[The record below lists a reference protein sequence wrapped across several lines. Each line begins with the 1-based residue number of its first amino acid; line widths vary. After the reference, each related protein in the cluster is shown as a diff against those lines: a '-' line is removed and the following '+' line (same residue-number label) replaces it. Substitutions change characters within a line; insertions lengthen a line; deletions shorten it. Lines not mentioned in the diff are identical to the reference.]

1 MQENVLNQLG
11 FMRMINAAGHYTV
24 LGGSQPDIRVSQQM
38 EKASQYW
45 IDMNELQK
53 NAGSLLRSFL
63 GCPDGMITTGAY
75 AALVIATRV
84 AILEKNFAKPNVL
97 IQSSHITKYA
107 ESFRA
112 GGAELKE
119 ITRKSPSDSLLNF
132 VDRDSTAAIAY
143 VICEKEFEFSL
154 SETVEAARQAGI
166 PVIVD
171 ASLVDPP
178 ISGVKE
184 VLSFAPDLVAVSGG
198 KGFNGPNNTG
208 ILIGRSSLIATARSI
223 SFPNY
228 GIGRAMKVSKEQIA
242 GLMTAIEIA
251 SERNDTELVESWKK
265 NIQVLQQK
273 IISLPGVTTR
283 TEFPWKLN
291 FPQPVPRLFITI
303 KEGKEGAAKAASIRE
318 RLKNWNPPIVT
329 RSPSDTKVGENTIVI
344 ESRCLKPEDYDIL
357 IDALNTNLKNI
368 V

>member
-1 MQENVLNQLG
+1 MQENVLNRLG
-11 FMRMINAAGHYTV
+11 FKRMINAAGHYTV
-24 LGGSQPDIRVSQQM
+24 LGGSQPDIRVSQEMQR
-38 EKASQYW
+38 ASQYW

-53 NAGSLLRSFL
+53 NTGSLLRTFL
-63 GCPDGMITTGAY
+63 ECPDGMITTGAY

-84 AILEKNFAKPNVL
+84 VILEKNFPKSNIL

-119 ITRKSPSDSLLNF
+119 ITRKSPSDSLLNY
-132 VDRDSTAAIAY
+132 VDRDSTVAIAY

-166 PVIVD
+166 LVIVD

-208 ILIGRSSLIATARSI
+208 ILVGRSSLISTARSI

-242 GLMTAIEIA
+242 
-251 SERNDTELVESWKK
+251 
-265 NIQVLQQK
+265 
-273 IISLPGVTTR
+273 
-283 TEFPWKLN
+283 
-291 FPQPVPRLFITI
+291 
-303 KEGKEGAAKAASIRE
+303 
-318 RLKNWNPPIVT
+318 
-329 RSPSDTKVGENTIVI
+329 
-344 ESRCLKPEDYDIL
+344 
-357 IDALNTNLKNI
+357 
-368 V
+368 